1 MDRADRPTLT
11 IRKDPHSNLYFS
23 SRVRRGV
30 NWRRKLQ
37 VHYATLCRKTF
48 PRKVRGTA
56 DPSAAPDF
64 LLSPMGS
71 AKLMRLS
78 LMKAANEVIFGAA

>member
-1 MDRADRPTLT
+1 MAFREEDSKAAAPVALKHYQSSCEVVIVEIRGTL
-11 IRKDPHSNLYFS
+11 
-23 SRVRRGV
+23 G
-30 NWRRKLQ
+30 
-37 VHYATLCRKTF
+37 RKTF

-64 LLSPMGS
+64 LLSAMGS

>member
-1 MDRADRPTLT
+1 MLLGEYYQKPPLARSPGFPVGLGGVRALAPL
-11 IRKDPHSNLYFS
+11 
-23 SRVRRGV
+23 G
-30 NWRRKLQ
+30 
-37 VHYATLCRKTF
+37 RKTF

-64 LLSPMGS
+64 LLSKMGS